1 MNRVPLKHP
10 HRHDAILGPSDRLL
24 EHLKWSIAK
33 ADRMRFAV
41 AFLMESGTKLIGP
54 SLRNAAKRGAQ
65 IQILTGTYL
74 SVTEPSAIYHLLNL
88 LGTSVDIRLFQD
100 RSRSFHPKSYIFDY
114 NDDPDASEVYVG
126 SSNLSA
132 SALGTGVE

>member
-1 MNRVPLKHP
+1 
-10 HRHDAILGPSDRLL
+10 
-24 EHLKWSIAK
+24 
-33 ADRMRFAV
+33 MRFAV

-100 RSRSFHPKSYIFDY
+100 KVVPSIRSHTSLIIMMTPMHQRFMSVPQIYLPRLWARS
-114 NDDPDASEVYVG
+114 
-126 SSNLSA
+126 
-132 SALGTGVE
+132 VE